1 MRRVVERA
9 RLDPHSPTER
19 AVHGRR
25 VDASRGGG
33 GGAGDVRIVPACR
46 GRMRVVGGEVDG
58 AAKTD
63 RVDSR
68 RDIELA
74 SSSDNLRWHLFTLDT
89 PRFDNLFTIKVRGH

>member
-1 MRRVVERA
+1 
-9 RLDPHSPTER
+9 
-19 AVHGRR
+19 
-25 VDASRGGG
+25 
-33 GGAGDVRIVPACR
+33 VPACR